1 MYCSFPVGAHP
12 LPIVATVDPPFLLPL
27 LCLSLCVWGLWC
39 GKVRE
44 EGIGGG
50 MEEQAASRWEGGRSC
65 AQVVGLVKELSAG
78 GQREQVAGHQEG
90 DRSCGLVVGL
100 LE

>member
-27 LCLSLCVWGLWC
+27 LFLSLCVWGLWC

-50 MEEQAASRWEGGRSC
+50 WKSRLLAVGREAGAAPR
-65 AQVVGLVKELSAG
+65 
-78 GQREQVAGHQEG
+78 
-90 DRSCGLVVGL
+90 
-100 LE
+100 